1 MEPKLDDE
9 ISLKELI
16 EKLLSIWKYL
26 LSKWLLIGVVGLIGA
41 GIGFFMAWSKP
52 VKYTAK
58 ISFVVEEGKSSAG
71 GLASLAGQFGF
82 DLGGGSG
89 GGIFAGE
96 NLLIFLKSEGLIRE
110 TLLAKFDSTSTAT
123 LADKYAEINEY
134 KKGWVE
140 NKEIGIIDFSAFKEG
155 SFPRKQDSLLQLL
168 VAAIAKELAV
178 ARTDKK
184 ATFVEVKTTTRDE
197 LLSKVFTERLV
208 QTGTDRYIQSK
219 IKIKAANVAL
229 LQKRADSLG
238 ALLNRNTYSAAAA
251 QQQLVDINPA
261 LRTAPVAAEINTRD
275 KMMIATIFAEVIKN
289 LELAKF
295 TLQQETP
302 VIQVVDKT
310 YLPLKKEKESKLK
323 GLLLGG
329 ILAAFLTIGFLLASR
344 WWRAIMANE

>member
-1 MEPKLDDE
+1 MEQQLDDE

-16 EKLLSIWKYL
+16 EKGRELFNYL
-26 LSKWLLIGVVGLIGA
+26 LSKWAIILLA
-41 GIGFFMAWSKP
+41 GILGGLVGFYFAWLKP

-58 ISFVVEEGKSSAG
+58 ISFVAEEGRSSSG
-71 GLASLAGQFGF
+71 GLASLAGQFGL
-82 DLGGGSG
+82 DLGGSSG

-110 TLLAKFDSTSTAT
+110 TLLTTVDSTTATT
-123 LADKYAEINEY
+123 LADRYAEVNEL
-134 KKGWVE
+134 KKGWAK
-140 NKEIGIIDFSAFKEG
+140 NNLIGPIDFSKYAKGE
-155 SFPRKQDSLLQLL
+155 FPRKEDSLLQVL
-168 VAAIAKELAV
+168 VGAIGKELSV
-178 ARTDKK
+178 TRPEKK

-197 LLSKVFTERLV
+197 QLSKLFTERLV
-208 QTGTDRYIQSK
+208 QKGTERYVQSK

-238 ALLNRNTYSAAAA
+238 ALLNRNTYTAAAA
-251 QQQLVDINPA
+251 QQVLVDVNPA
-261 LRTAPVAAEINTRD
+261 LRTAPVAAEISTRE
-275 KMMIATIFAEVIKN
+275 KMMIATIFGEVVKN

-302 VIQVVDKT
+302 VIQVVDRS

-329 ILAAFLTIGFLLASR
+329 ILAGFLTVGFLLGRR
-344 WWRAIMANE
+344 WWKSLMAA

>member
-208 QTGTDRYIQSK
+208 QTGTERYIQSK

-261 LRTAPVAAEINTRD
+261 LRTAPVAAEISTRD

-310 YLPLKKEKESKLK
+310 YFPLKKEKESKLK

-344 WWRAIMANE
+344 WWRALMAN